1 MTLCLC
7 SLLAATRE
15 FSIPIGQKMQLTGWD
30 NSNEMRNATC
40 VDSKTS
46 IEWPY
51 CLFPILCPRY
61 VPGLGGGFI
70 LTGALVAESQGCR
83 NHTGR
88 GATFVKNGQMLLKH
102 LSWIGKIVKIYEM
115 FLKKLHFW

>member
-1 MTLCLC
+1 MRGLKNFYRVALLSVSYTVSPLC
-7 SLLAATRE
+7 
-15 FSIPIGQKMQLTGWD
+15 
-30 NSNEMRNATC
+30 
-40 VDSKTS
+40 
-46 IEWPY
+46 
-51 CLFPILCPRY
+51 
-61 VPGLGGGFI
+61 PGLGGGFI